1 MDMDGWMDGLIV
13 FIAACVCVCVYMQF
27 SELRRKL
34 VLLVLSTDM
43 SRHFGLLQD
52 VRQVLRASRR

>member
-1 MDMDGWMDGLIV
+1 MDGWMDGQVSYLS
-13 FIAACVCVCVYMQF
+13 ACVYMYMQF

>member
-1 MDMDGWMDGLIV
+1 MQENFHVWYIFDRM
-13 FIAACVCVCVYMQF
+13 AASPELNIFAQLSGSKF
-27 SELRRKL
+27 AELRRLL

-52 VRQVLRASRR
+52 IRQVI

>member
-1 MDMDGWMDGLIV
+1 MDGWMDSFHSCMCG
-13 FIAACVCVCVYMQF
+13 VCVYMQF